1 MKSYIKSNLEN
12 VVCLMFTLTSSNLAD
27 KSAFPRSLNI
37 EENHLCPEIS
47 ATFAVSAY
55 ISKIFYK

>member
-1 MKSYIKSNLEN
+1 
-12 VVCLMFTLTSSNLAD
+12 MFTLTSSNLAD